1 MVNRIDLTKREDG
14 YIISTVKSYDY
25 RYGAYE
31 TAIMLEG
38 LDCWNIVEGY
48 ETEEEAIK
56 GHEKYVIVFE
66 AWNGKRCE
74 VVFGEEKAKER
85 YWELD
90 EIYSEVHLLKV
101 EKEIPM

>member
-1 MVNRIDLTKREDG
+1 M
-14 YIISTVKSYDY
+14 
-25 RYGAYE
+25 
-31 TAIMLEG
+31 
-38 LDCWNIVEGY
+38 
-48 ETEEEAIK
+48 
-56 GHEKYVIVFE
+56 YVIVFK